1 MALRY
6 GRQPKIILRAAAFL
20 SGTNRSDRSGSG
32 MVQHTAFL
40 PGISHRL
47 YGRQRRSQLDVLRAQ
62 SEPWRQSSLSRL
74 GEIFGPW
81 LPAALLSPT
90 AQGVNSRERLY
101 PQALTFWAFRSQVL
115 SPGSACREVVRKIQA
130 WYAPQEKAL
139 DSGTSAYCQAR
150 ARLPLATLTALH
162 QTLADKLS
170 ARVATS
176 ELWLGRRVKV
186 VDGTGVSMPDTA
198 ANQKDWPQPSGQK
211 PGCGFPVV
219 KLVACFCLASGA
231 LLEWVE
237 GTLKEHDCRLL
248 LKLLSV
254 FKKGDIVL
262 ADRGFSSYA
271 SLATLRARGVD
282 AVMRLHQFRKL
293 DWRTGQ
299 RLGHRDRLV
308 TWQKGSL
315 QGKLWT
321 AEPWAQLPAELTVR
335 LVEMVVAVPGF
346 RTQKLVLVTTLL
358 DASTYSATVLGEL
371 YFRRWAVELCFRDIK
386 TTLGLDVLRCQTPA
400 MVRKE
405 IVMHALAYNLIR
417 ALMQDIAHTHQV
429 AVTRLSFKGTVD
441 ALRQW
446 RDLFE
451 HTKNQPRAVS
461 SLRKLFYQSIADDQL
476 LERPGRSEPRAV
488 KRRPKNFRL
497 LTQPR
502 HQMVVERNRK
512 QSQKPSKKALV

>member
-1 MALRY
+1 MFNPA
-6 GRQPKIILRAAAFL
+6 P
-20 SGTNRSDRSGSG
+20 
-32 MVQHTAFL
+32 FL
-40 PGISHRL
+40 PGLSHRL
-47 YGRQRRSQLDVLRAQ
+47 FGRQRRSQLDQLRAQ
-62 SEPWRQSSLSRL
+62 SEQWRASSLSRL
-74 GEIFGPW
+74 CEIFGPW
-81 LPAALLSPT
+81 LPAAMLAP
-90 AQGVNSRERLY
+90 AAKGINSRERLY
-101 PQALTFWAFRSQVL
+101 PQSLTFWAFLSQVL

-130 WYAPQEKAL
+130 WYAPQDQSP

-150 ARLPLATLTALH
+150 ARLPMATLTKLH

-170 ARVATS
+170 ARITTP
-176 ELWLGRRVKV
+176 ELWLGRSVKV

-198 ANQKDWPQPSGQK
+198 ANQKAWPQPSEQK

-237 GTLKEHDCRLL
+237 GTLKDHDCRLL

-254 FKKGDIVL
+254 FKKGDVVL

-271 SLATLRARGVD
+271 SLATLLARGVD
-282 AVMRLHQFRKL
+282 SVMRVHQFRKL
-293 DWRTGQ
+293 DWRAGK
-299 RLGHRDRLV
+299 RLGPRDRLV
-308 TWQKGSL
+308 TWQKGHR

-321 AEPWAQLPAELTVR
+321 AEQWAQLPAELDVR
-335 LVEMVVAVPGF
+335 LVEIVVAVPGF

-358 DASTYSATVLGEL
+358 DAQTYSAEALGQL
-371 YFRRWAVELCFRDIK
+371 CFRRWAVELYFRDIK
-386 TTLGLDVLRCQTPA
+386 TTLGLDVLRCLTPE

-405 IVMHALAYNLIR
+405 IAMHTIAHNLIR
-417 ALMQDIAHTHQV
+417 APMQDIAQSHQV
-429 AVTRLSFKGTVD
+429 SVQRLSFKGTMD

-451 HTKNQPRAVS
+451 NAKTQSRATCK
-461 SLRKLFYQSIADDQL
+461 LRKLFHQSIADDLL

-497 LTQPR
+497 LTKPR
-502 HQMVVERNRK
+502 HQMIVERNRK
-512 QSQKPSKKALV
+512 QSQKPSKQALI